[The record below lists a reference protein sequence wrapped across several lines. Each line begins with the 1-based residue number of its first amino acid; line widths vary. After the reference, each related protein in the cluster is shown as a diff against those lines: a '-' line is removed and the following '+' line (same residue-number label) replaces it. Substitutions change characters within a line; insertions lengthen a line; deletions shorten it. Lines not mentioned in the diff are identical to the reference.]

1 MKTVAI
7 ISLIFL
13 MMIDAVIAA
22 TMWDHSSGE
31 CPKGSQIPAW
41 AESSLYAIGADGT
54 RGALICSMGVGCN
67 GKAWNTCN
75 VRGDDGDPQAGGPVR
90 PYYDAA
96 HGDSLRSA
104 LGDDANHITGLLVS
118 PGELLVTADRAVRYR
133 VYSLITGTVV
143 HDDPA
148 PVLPGQQQVIS
159 LGALSAGPYIVIAY
173 DPAAS
178 ISLGYR
184 AFMQ

>member
-1 MKTVAI
+1 MKTVEL
-7 ISLIFL
+7 ISL
-13 MMIDAVIAA
+13 MACMAMNAVMAA

-54 RGALICSMGVGCN
+54 RGALLCSMGVGCN

-75 VRGDDGDPQAGGPVR
+75 VRGNEGDPQAGGPVR

-104 LGDDANHITGLLVS
+104 LGDDANHITGILVS
-118 PGELLVTADRAVRYR
+118 PGELRVTADRAVQYR
-133 VYSLITGTVV
+133 VYSLTTGAAAY
-143 HDDPA
+143 DDPV
-148 PVLPGQQQVIS
+148 PVLSGEQKMIA
-159 LGALSAGPYIVIAY
+159 LGTLPAGPYIVIAY
-173 DPAAS
+173 DPATS

-184 AFMQ
+184 AFMR